1 MDITIHIPELDK
13 LSNAINHLA
22 DTLFNFIDIPGLPKR
37 DNHPVETVKPANPTP
52 AATPADTS
60 TNTANFAPQTPASIP
75 TNSAPSTPTN
85 TPVNPTPTTPTAPV
99 MASSAPVVA
108 TAPVAPTTAPQYS
121 LDQLQAAA
129 VTLVDTG
136 KRDAVI
142 ALFPQFG
149 VQTIYDLPPERYG
162 AFATALRGLGAAI

>member
-13 LSNAINHLA
+13 LSDSINHLA
-22 DTLFNFIDIPGLPKR
+22 EVTGKSFLKTLTIGPAKCA
-37 DNHPVETVKPANPTP
+37 ETAKPANPTP
-52 AATPADTS
+52 AATLADTS

-75 TNSAPSTPTN
+75 DNHAQAIPTN
-85 TPVNPTPTTPTAPV
+85 TVVNPTQTAPTAPV
-99 MASSAPVVA
+99 TTSSVPGAA
-108 TAPVAPTTAPQYS
+108 TAPVAPTTVPQYS

-149 VQTIYDLPPERYG
+149 VQTIYNLPLEQYG